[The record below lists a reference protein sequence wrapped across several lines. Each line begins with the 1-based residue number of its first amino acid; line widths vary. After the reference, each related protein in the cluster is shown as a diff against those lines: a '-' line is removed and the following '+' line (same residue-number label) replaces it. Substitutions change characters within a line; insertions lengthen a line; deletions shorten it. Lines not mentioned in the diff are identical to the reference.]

1 MSYAPRF
8 SQTLPFFKMALGYAP
23 QNKPD
28 CLYLNWNYRWENN
41 IHVKYSSDDAI
52 TPLPFY
58 KWNYSQ
64 NKYLLTISKVKGIQ
78 VNSASVLHVFV
89 WDTAFFV
96 IDVTMGILKQ
106 ANRWIAQCAINH
118 LVQSEIWR
126 GTWKPF
132 TKQWRWMC
140 LETQIIPIQ
149 TTISMSR
156 MKSSTMLP
164 FWWTLCFDSHS
175 TCQHSW
181 TICTKLV
188 QW

>member
-23 QNKPD
+23 QNKPA

-64 NKYLLTISKVKGIQ
+64 NKYLLTISKVKGVQ

-96 IDVTMGILKQ
+96 IYVTMGILKQ
-106 ANRWIAQCAINH
+106 ANLWVHGLTDLIR
-118 LVQSEIWR
+118 VS
-126 GTWKPF
+126 
-132 TKQWRWMC
+132 
-140 LETQIIPIQ
+140 
-149 TTISMSR
+149 
-156 MKSSTMLP
+156 
-164 FWWTLCFDSHS
+164 
-175 TCQHSW
+175 
-181 TICTKLV
+181 
-188 QW
+188 